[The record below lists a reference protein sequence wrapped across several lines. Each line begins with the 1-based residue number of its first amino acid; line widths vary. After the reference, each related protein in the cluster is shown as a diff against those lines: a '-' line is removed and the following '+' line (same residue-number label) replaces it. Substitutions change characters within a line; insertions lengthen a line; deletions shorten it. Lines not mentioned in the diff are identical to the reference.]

1 MHKNYFLYSFIFYY
15 ETFVILL
22 IFLQL
27 KIFLQKK
34 MPRLSNS
41 ERSKVITKY
50 NELSKL
56 RLKNT
61 CKKVSEAI
69 SIQGISISERGV
81 RDIID
86 KWLKTSML
94 FCFAIFWG

>member
-1 MHKNYFLYSFIFYY
+1 
-15 ETFVILL
+15 
-22 IFLQL
+22 
-27 KIFLQKK
+27 
-34 MPRLSNS
+34 MPRLSNN

-69 SIQGISISERGV
+69 SSQGISISERGV
-81 RDIID
+81 RDIIN
-86 KWLKTSML
+86 KWLNTSML
-94 FCFAIFWG
+94 FCFSIFWELKFHFC